1 MMAPNPIKRGQ
12 AGVVLPVV
20 LVMLLV
26 FTTLVLTQV
35 RRGTVDERLAG
46 NTSRVIAGDT
56 MAQSVLRYCE
66 AELQNDPRLWD
77 GVVLASAYT
86 ATPAYKSNIPANSK
100 LTMGASL
107 VPPGATTASCV
118 IEDATDEL
126 GCSRTQTQT
135 QAGAAGC
142 RNPYFRKYRVTSSV
156 VVPDATAFGART
168 FLSQSELRLSVF

>member
-1 MMAPNPIKRGQ
+1 MVTNPVKRGQ

-35 RRGTVDERLAG
+35 RRGTIDERLAG

-66 AELQNDPRLWD
+66 AELQSDPRLWD
-77 GVVLASAYT
+77 GVVLASAFTT
-86 ATPAYKSNIPANSK
+86 APAYRSSVPANSR
-100 LTMGASL
+100 LTMDATL
-107 VPPGATTASCV
+107 VPPGATAATCI
-118 IEDATDEL
+118 IEDATEEL

-135 QAGAAGC
+135 QVGAAGC